1 MANWRWAIM
10 SDQEIKDMAI
20 DCGALVKKHPKDA
33 ETTLIIF
40 TLGELKEF
48 IGQFILKDIR

>member
-1 MANWRWAIM
+1 M